1 MGGRHSGRR
10 DVRLQ
15 RARQLSRGDHQSASD
30 RTLYAGRHRQGRVPP
45 HGAGPDDVER
55 AVDGGADHANQRRP
69 AGGIRVPRR
78 QLRVAQHPRGGARRG
93 KGRGGSGGKGN
104 EMNAVDNARGH
115 LMRTIT
121 VIITGLAVL
130 LSGAGTAIAHHSFA
144 AEFDS
149 TKPVS
154 LQGVVTK
161 MEWINPHS
169 WIHLDVKNDDGT
181 VTKWMI
187 EGGT

>member
-1 MGGRHSGRR
+1 
-10 DVRLQ
+10 
-15 RARQLSRGDHQSASD
+15 
-30 RTLYAGRHRQGRVPP
+30 
-45 HGAGPDDVER
+45 
-55 AVDGGADHANQRRP
+55 
-69 AGGIRVPRR
+69 
-78 QLRVAQHPRGGARRG
+78 
-93 KGRGGSGGKGN
+93 
-104 EMNAVDNARGH
+104 MNAVDNARGH

-187 EGGT
+187 EGGTPNTLVRRGFTRESLKPGTEIRVEGFRAKNGANRANGRDLVLPDGKRLFLGSSGTGAPKDGRDPGEK